1 MIKTQ
6 TFIYMV
12 LLGTILAV
20 PAPATSLDEI
30 YRDIVRS
37 DNSGYLPLYV
47 KNRNAPEFLFDDSE
61 LQKAK
66 DNPPLIPIIQ
76 EEDSVIDFENKRKL
90 RELEEQARIL
100 QWQQTLNAVKENRVT
115 PVELK
120 EIEQKA
126 EKNDP
131 QAIEVY
137 AYIYARGIGV
147 KPDLPKAFQ
156 LYQKAEKLNVPNAL
170 QNAAK
175 VYKAMSPKQRKELS
189 PLKAKN

>member
-6 TFIYMV
+6 TFIYTV

-131 QAIEVY
+131 QAI
-137 AYIYARGIGV
+137 
-147 KPDLPKAFQ
+147 DLPKAFQ

>member
-1 MIKTQ
+1 MRWTGNISFPISKLWLQDSGSVTPGLEQ
-6 TFIYMV
+6 CCIFKGSFI
-12 LLGTILAV
+12 
-20 PAPATSLDEI
+20 
-30 YRDIVRS
+30 
-37 DNSGYLPLYV
+37 GY
-47 KNRNAPEFLFDDSE
+47 DW
-61 LQKAK
+61 
-66 DNPPLIPIIQ
+66 
-76 EEDSVIDFENKRKL
+76 FENKRKL